1 MNALYQMRMIN
12 TSRVGCNPPV
22 LEVNKEIN
30 ITLQT
35 MDTCSMHDV
44 CYTV

>member
-12 TSRVGCNPPV
+12 TSRVGCNPSV

-30 ITLQT
+30 IQ
-35 MDTCSMHDV
+35 MHLLNHTDDG
-44 CYTV
+44 YMFHA